1 MPAGSRK
8 PRRIA
13 LKDSKKAPFTAGKRV
28 GPARKGEE
36 VTVTLRLRRRSPLAS
51 PCDTLDFRT
60 LAYDEFRAL
69 HGADPRDV
77 AKVEAF
83 AHAHGLDVPRVS
95 LAQRAVDL
103 SGTVAAMEQAFG
115 VKLERYTQ
123 RRRSFRIRIGEIS
136 IPADLAGI
144 VEGVFGLDN
153 RPQVEPH
160 FRIAKGTSGSKVKAR
175 ATVKGFTPLEVAALY
190 AFPKGVDGKGQT
202 IAILEFGGGYRVA
215 DLNTYFAKVGIK
227 PPKVIAVSVG
237 AAHNA
242 PTGNP
247 DSADAEVALDIEVAG
262 AVAPAAQIVWYFA
275 PNTDDGFA
283 NALYAS
289 IHDNLR
295 RPSVVSISWGAPE
308 KQSTLQSLKD
318 YDAACVDAAALG
330 ITICAAAGDHGS
342 SDTSPPDKRANVDF
356 PASSPHVLA
365 CGGTH
370 LEARNGAITLETV
383 WNAHDGWATGG
394 RREREVQATRL
405 SSPSR
410 RAEVGES
417 RRQARPRR
425 ARRRGQWGQRD
436 RLPDPRRRCRGGRRW
451 HQRGCTLVGGADRA
465 TQRGEANAA
474 RICAHQAVCRRRAK
488 GLSRHRAG
496 RQRCLRGQSRLGCLH
511 WARKPGRRRSAQGS
525 LDSASPSS
533 TRPTADKTP
542 DPNSPSWF
550 DAP

>member
-1 MPAGSRK
+1 VPPNSRK
-8 PRRIA
+8 PRRVA

-51 PCDTLDFRT
+51 PCVTADFRT
-60 LAYDEFRAL
+60 LDYDEFRARY
-69 HGADPRDV
+69 GADPGDV

-83 AHAHGLDVPRVS
+83 AHAHALDVPRVS

-115 VKLERYTQ
+115 VKLERYTE
-123 RRRSFRIRIGEIS
+123 RGHSYRIRIGDIS

-153 RPQVEPH
+153 RPRVEPH
-160 FRIAKGTSGSKVKAR
+160 FRIAKDTSGGKVKAR
-175 ATVKGFTPLEVAALY
+175 AAVKGFTPLEVAALY

-215 DLNTYFAKVGIK
+215 DLNKYFAKLGIK
-227 PPKVIAVSVG
+227 APKVIAVSVG

-247 DSADAEVALDIEVAG
+247 DSADAEVVLDIEVAG
-262 AVAPAAQIVWYFA
+262 AVAPGAQIVVYFA
-275 PNTDDGFA
+275 PNTDDGFV

-295 RPSVVSISWGAPE
+295 RPSIVSVSWGAPE
-308 KQSTLQSLKD
+308 KESTLQSLKD

-342 SDTSPPDKRANVDF
+342 SDTNPPGKRAKVDF

-383 WNAHDGWATGG
+383 WNTHDGWATGG
-394 RREREVQATRL
+394 GVSEVFKLPDYQKQAGVPKSANPGGKTGRGVPDVAGNGDSETGYRILVDGVAAVVGGTSAVAPLWAGLIARL
-405 SSPSR
+405 S
-410 RAEVGES
+410 
-417 RRQARPRR
+417 Q
-425 ARRRGQWGQRD
+425 
-436 RLPDPRRRCRGGRRW
+436 
-451 HQRGCTLVGGADRA
+451 
-465 TQRGEANAA
+465 
-474 RICAHQAVCRRRAK
+474 AK
-488 GLSRHRAG
+488 GM
-496 RQRCLRGQSRLGCLH
+496 RLGFVHPRLY
-511 WARKPGRRRSAQGS
+511 AAGAGKAFRDILQGNNGAYKAKPGWDACTGLGS
-525 LDSASPSS
+525 
-533 TRPTADKTP
+533 P
-542 DPNSPSWF
+542 DGEGLRQKL
-550 DAP
+550 